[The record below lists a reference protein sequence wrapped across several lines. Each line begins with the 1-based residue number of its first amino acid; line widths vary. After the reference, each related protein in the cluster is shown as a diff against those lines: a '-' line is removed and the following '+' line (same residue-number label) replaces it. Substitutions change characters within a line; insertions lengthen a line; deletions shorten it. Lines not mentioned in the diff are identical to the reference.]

1 MKKIVQK
8 FVANKG
14 LYYLMMIALL
24 GLALGASVK
33 WHP

>member
-8 FVANKG
+8 ITRSRG
-14 LYYLMMIALL
+14 LYYLLMIAAL
-24 GLALGASVK
+24 GLTLGASVK